1 MRSGRARLAGLAGLI
16 WAIGCVGPLPPGWVY
31 VTLVDRTAATIV
43 WTGTHGGKTL
53 CRSSEGRTAT
63 ATATAD
69 ARGLMAARVEN
80 LRPDTRY
87 ACRIVGPDGGELT
100 WVSFR
105 TAPDAMASFLFT
117 VVGDSGHGGI
127 TAQAIAR
134 HIRAAHPAF
143 LIHVGDLAYPNGT
156 VSELANTFFR
166 PFRETLRHVPFF
178 PTPGNHDLNYWSGYR
193 AAFAPLADQKYGDVM
208 RYSFDWGPAH
218 FTSISS
224 PLAAAGAPGLADE
237 LAAARSL
244 PWRFVFLHE
253 PLYTAGRKRV
263 VPHLRT
269 TLGPILEAGGVDV
282 VLAGHEHYY
291 ERSLP
296 SCEYVPSA
304 RVLHIISG
312 GGSDV
317 QLDTVRPH
325 PNFPRAL
332 AVAHFLRVRVTPEW
346 IDVRVVTPEGH
357 TFDHFRR
364 LRAAPGDCAA
374 SGWPPAKPERGPLGS
389 RRRPPPD
396 DDD

>member
-1 MRSGRARLAGLAGLI
+1 
-16 WAIGCVGPLPPGWVY
+16 
-31 VTLVDRTAATIV
+31 
-43 WTGTHGGKTL
+43 
-53 CRSSEGRTAT
+53 
-63 ATATAD
+63 
-69 ARGLMAARVEN
+69 
-80 LRPDTRY
+80 
-87 ACRIVGPDGGELT
+87 
-100 WVSFR
+100 
-105 TAPDAMASFLFT
+105 
-117 VVGDSGHGGI
+117 
-127 TAQAIAR
+127 
-134 HIRAAHPAF
+134 
-143 LIHVGDLAYPNGT
+143 
-156 VSELANTFFR
+156 
-166 PFRETLRHVPFF
+166 
-178 PTPGNHDLNYWSGYR
+178 NHDLNYWSGYR

-237 LAAARSL
+237 LAAAHNL

-304 RVLHIISG
+304 HVLHIISG

-332 AVAHFLRVRVTPEW
+332 AVAHFLRGRVAPGGIDGRVGTPA
-346 IDVRVVTPEGH
+346 GH
-357 TFDHFRR
+357 TFGHFPR
-364 LRAAPGDCAA
+364 LRA
-374 SGWPPAKPERGPLGS
+374 PPAGRAAP
-389 RRRPPPD
+389 RRPPLH
-396 DDD
+396 